1 MLPTAFLSKRD
12 QQSTKK
18 EKVYT
23 YDRDIICLPK
33 GLVNK
38 RGIIAIPKGSAAR
51 DNLAK
56 KGLIGKI
63 RLVSSMK
70 EGEIFNEIRSVFR
83 GPMDHNETFLF
94 DILQV
99 TGTSL
104 MIPAVS
110 SSYKWTASAVAG
122 KNAKVPI
129 YIIAGE
135 ELKVTTTRVSN

>member
-1 MLPTAFLSKRD
+1 MLSQKD
-12 QQSTKK
+12 VQ
-18 EKVYT
+18 
-23 YDRDIICLPK
+23 
-33 GLVNK
+33 
-38 RGIIAIPKGSAAR
+38 AR

-83 GPMDHNETFLF
+83 GPMDHNQTFLF

-99 TGTSL
+99 TGKSL

-122 KNAKVPI
+122 ENAKVPI

-135 ELKVTTTRVSN
+135 ELKVTTTRVP